1 MASAGQRS
9 LLGTLGILWL
19 NYSGVM
25 VPCSGR
31 HQGISA
37 TLVFS
42 GSMAS
47 IELRSKLE
55 PQKRIQGR
63 SLGEPMNSMP
73 AASKEPLAAD
83 FRIETF
89 SRAFTRLV
97 AAIRNNINLALKDDL
112 RLGSEA
118 RSKWE
123 WMVGFFNAAL
133 TRHSLSIQPFTS
145 LPFPE

>member
-9 LLGTLGILWL
+9 RLGTLGILWL

-25 VPCSGR
+25 LPCSGR

-55 PQKRIQGR
+55 PQKRIPGR

-89 SRAFTRLV
+89 SRASDACCVYFGRGQTILIERERIKRQTIVNRRLMLRRQ
-97 AAIRNNINLALKDDL
+97 AA
-112 RLGSEA
+112 
-118 RSKWE
+118 
-123 WMVGFFNAAL
+123 
-133 TRHSLSIQPFTS
+133 
-145 LPFPE
+145 